1 MTICV
6 ICGST
11 NGFYTNENIVRGN
24 VISVYNSDGTWG
36 DNSGMYDHLVTEAG
50 KHAYCIDCGGYVGKT
65 EKIVVERGTGG

>member
-11 NGFYTNENIVRGN
+11 NGFYTNENIVRGH
-24 VISVYNSDGTWG
+24 VISVY
-36 DNSGMYDHLVTEAG
+36 NSGMYDHLVTEAG